1 MKKEIRAE
9 VYVGKNGEQIPVESL
24 APDEREAFACWLK
37 STYLNELFRGQGRVF
52 LKKEKT

>member
-1 MKKEIRAE
+1 MKKVIRVE
-9 VYVGKNGEQIPVESL
+9 GYVGKKGERIPVESL
-24 APDEREAFACWLK
+24 TLDEREAFACWLK